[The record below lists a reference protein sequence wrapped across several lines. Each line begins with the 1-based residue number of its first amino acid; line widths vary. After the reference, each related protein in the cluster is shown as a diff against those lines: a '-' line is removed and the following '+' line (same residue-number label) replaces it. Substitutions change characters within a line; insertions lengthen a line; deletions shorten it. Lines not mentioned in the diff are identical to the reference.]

1 MTRDHFHLLLNY
13 SYLCHLNS
21 SSSELMD
28 FGVCSVFRPPEGG
41 ELAVGRRDMNLSPSK
56 QHQRDSSKFVTG
68 IFGSKCGIGKITCG
82 SASSNRLYFFHRCPP
97 LSGTRFIWPSSTCT
111 PSLITFLSLRT
122 RQSCA
127 QLHRIIQAV
136 CPPIGIRSSDLALLE
151 QFISNYPSSHYF
163 TLHSIS
169 THVSKHIVHS
179 DGGCFDL
186 EVVDGRTAH
195 SRTLFPRSL

>member
-1 MTRDHFHLLLNY
+1 
-13 SYLCHLNS
+13 
-21 SSSELMD
+21 MD

-41 ELAVGRRDMNLSPSK
+41 ELAVKRHDMNLSPSK

-68 IFGSKCGIGKITCG
+68 TFGSKCGIGKITCS

-111 PSLITFLSLRT
+111 PSLITFRSLRK

-136 CPPIGIRSSDLALLE
+136 CPSIGIRNSDRE
-151 QFISNYPSSHYF
+151 YCWNSSNYPSSHYF
-163 TLHSIS
+163 ILHSIS

-179 DGGCFDL
+179 EGGCFDL
-186 EVVDGRTAH
+186 EVVDGRTVH